1 MNMETDLELQR
12 RESRRSRAEPQK
24 WKWYLIAMLML
35 SVLAAIAGFA
45 SGRHSAAASESNAR
59 ANAAS
64 QVAASKSAS
73 DGAEIVLPVA
83 EQRGAIATTTLAVQQ
98 ESDLLQFPG
107 KIVLPDN
114 ESWHVGVLT
123 TGRIER
129 IYANLGDYVH
139 KGEVLAR
146 MHSHDVHEAQAA
158 YAMAVAEKSRL
169 QSAESLAQVNFDR
182 MQRLYALRAASVEQ
196 TEQAR
201 QELVNA
207 KTALENGQTDVV
219 RSKTHLEE
227 NLGISADL
235 PANANNETAELIP
248 IVAPASGYVLQK
260 NATPG
265 MTVAPATDIF
275 VLGDPKH
282 LWMLASVGQEEL
294 SQLKVG
300 QSASVT
306 LPGGTGQRF
315 VGRVSNLGQELD
327 PTTRRLQVRVDI
339 EHTGGILRPEM
350 LATVEIAAGETRPLI
365 LIAPEAV
372 QQVNG
377 QDVVFVRQ
385 AADRFTQRP
394 VRLGSSVNGKV
405 ALAEGVRPGEEV
417 VTQGSFLLK
426 SQLLKASMQGD

>member
-1 MNMETDLELQR
+1 MNIKTVV
-12 RESRRSRAEPQK
+12 RSRGQVEPYRWIQSTQV
-24 WKWYLIAMLML
+24 IVMLA
-35 SVLAAIAGFA
+35 SVVAIASLT
-45 SGRHSAAASESNAR
+45 SGCRSSAAASEPNAQ
-59 ANAAS
+59 ANAS
-64 QVAASKSAS
+64 TAAKTAS

-83 EQRGAIATTTLAVQQ
+83 EQQGAIATTTLAVQD
-98 ESDLLQFPG
+98 EPDVLRFPG

-114 ESWHVGVLT
+114 ESWQVGVLT

-129 IYANLGDYVH
+129 VYANLGDYVH

-146 MHSHDVHEAQAA
+146 MHSHDVHEARAA

-169 QSAESLAQVNFDR
+169 QSAESLAQINFDR

-235 PANANNETAELIP
+235 PANANDETAELIP

-260 NATPG
+260 NVTPG
-265 MTVAPATDIF
+265 TTVAPATDLF

-282 LWMLASVGQEEL
+282 LWMLASVGQEL
-294 SQLKVG
+294 LTQLKVG
-300 QSASVT
+300 QSAWVT
-306 LPGGTGQRF
+306 LPGVTGQRF
-315 VGRVSNLGQELD
+315 AGRISNLGQAFD
-327 PTTRRLQVRVDI
+327 PTTRRLQVRIDI
-339 EHTGGILRPEM
+339 EHTEGILRPEM
-350 LATVEIAAGETRPLI
+350 LATAEIAAGETHQRI

-377 QDVVFVRQ
+377 QDVVFVRS
-385 AADRFTQRP
+385 AADRFTPRP
-394 VRLGSSVNGKV
+394 VRLGSGVNGKV
-405 ALAEGVRPGEEV
+405 ALAEGVHPGEKV

>member
-1 MNMETDLELQR
+1 MNIKTVV
-12 RESRRSRAEPQK
+12 RSRGRAERYRWIQSTQA
-24 WKWYLIAMLML
+24 IVMLA
-35 SVLAAIAGFA
+35 SVLAIVSLT
-45 SGRHSAAASESNAR
+45 SGCRSSAASESNAQP
-59 ANAAS
+59 NAS
-64 QVAASKSAS
+64 TAAKTAS

-83 EQRGAIATTTLAVQQ
+83 EQQGAIATTTLAVQQ
-98 ESDLLQFPG
+98 EADVLRFPG

-114 ESWHVGVLT
+114 ESWQVGVLT

-129 IYANLGDYVH
+129 VYANLGDYVH
-139 KGEVLAR
+139 KGQILAR
-146 MHSHDVHEAQAA
+146 MHSHDVHEARAA

-169 QSAESLAQVNFDR
+169 QSAESLAQINFDR

-196 TEQAR
+196 TEQTR

-235 PANANNETAELIP
+235 PANANDETAELIP

-260 NATPG
+260 NVTPG
-265 MTVAPATDIF
+265 TTVAPATDLF

-282 LWMLASVGQEEL
+282 LWMLASVGQEL
-294 SQLKVG
+294 LTQLKVG
-300 QSASVT
+300 QSAWVT
-306 LPGGTGQRF
+306 LPGVTGQRF
-315 VGRVSNLGQELD
+315 AGRISNLGQAFD
-327 PTTRRLQVRVDI
+327 PTTRRLQVRIEI
-339 EHTGGILRPEM
+339 EHNEGILRPEM
-350 LATVEIAAGETRPLI
+350 LATAEIAAGETRPTI

-377 QDVVFVRQ
+377 QDVVFVRS
-385 AADRFTQRP
+385 AADRFTPRP
-394 VRLGSSVNGKV
+394 VRLGSGVNGKV
-405 ALAEGVRPGEEV
+405 VLAEGVHPGEEV

>member
-12 RESRRSRAEPQK
+12 RESRSSRAEQQK
-24 WKWYLIAMLML
+24 WRWYVIAMLML

-45 SGRHSAAASESNAR
+45 SGRHSAAASESNAH
-59 ANAAS
+59 AIGSS
-64 QVAASKSAS
+64 QIAESKSAS

-83 EQRGAIATTTLAVQQ
+83 EQRGAIATTTL
-98 ESDLLQFPG
+98 SDLLQFPE

-123 TGRIER
+123 TGRIQL

-235 PANANNETAELIP
+235 PANANDATAELIP

-265 MTVAPATDIF
+265 TTVAPATDIF

-282 LWMLASVGQEEL
+282 LWMLASVGQEQL

-300 QSASVT
+300 QSAWVT
-306 LPGGTGQRF
+306 PPGGTGRRF
-315 VGRVSNLGQELD
+315 AGRIGNLGQEFD
-327 PTTRRLQVRVDI
+327 PTTRRLQVRIDI
-339 EHTGGILRPEM
+339 EHSGGILRPEM
-350 LATVEIAAGETRPLI
+350 LATAEIAVGETRPLI

-385 AADRFTQRP
+385 AADRFTPRP
-394 VRLGSSVNGKV
+394 VRVGSSVNGKV

>member
-1 MNMETDLELQR
+1 MNIRTFV
-12 RESRRSRAEPQK
+12 RSRGQVERYRSIQSTQA
-24 WKWYLIAMLML
+24 IVMLG
-35 SVLAAIAGFA
+35 SVVAIAGLT
-45 SGRHSAAASESNAR
+45 SGCRSSAAASE
-59 ANAAS
+59 ANAQANAS
-64 QVAASKSAS
+64 TAAKTAG

-83 EQRGAIATTTLAVQQ
+83 VQQGAIATTTLAVQ
-98 ESDLLQFPG
+98 EEPEVLRFPG

-114 ESWHVGVLT
+114 ESWQVGVLT

-129 IYANLGDYVH
+129 VYANLGDYVR
-139 KGEVLAR
+139 KGQVLAR
-146 MHSHDVHEAQAA
+146 MHSHDVHEARAA

-169 QSAESLAQVNFDR
+169 QSAESLAQINSDR

-227 NLGISADL
+227 NLGIPADL
-235 PANANNETAELIP
+235 PANANEETAELIP

-260 NATPG
+260 NVTPG
-265 MTVAPATDIF
+265 TTVAPATDLF

-282 LWMLASVGQEEL
+282 LWMLASVGQEL
-294 SQLKVG
+294 LTQLKVG
-300 QSASVT
+300 QSAWVT
-306 LPGGTGQRF
+306 LPGVTGQRF
-315 VGRVSNLGQELD
+315 AGRISNLGQAFD
-327 PTTRRLQVRVDI
+327 PTTRRLQVRIDI
-339 EHTGGILRPEM
+339 EHTEGILRPEM
-350 LATVEIAAGETRPLI
+350 LATAEIAAGETRQAI

-377 QDVVFVRQ
+377 QDVVFVRRS
-385 AADRFTQRP
+385 ADRFTPRP
-394 VRLGSSVNGKV
+394 VRLGSGVNGKV
-405 ALAEGVRPGEEV
+405 ALAEGVHPGEEV

>member
-1 MNMETDLELQR
+1 MNIKTSVK
-12 RESRRSRAEPQK
+12 SRGQDYMKHRVEPYK
-24 WKWYLIAMLML
+24 WVQSTQAIVMLALI
-35 SVLAAIAGFA
+35 VIASFA
-45 SGRHSAAASESNAR
+45 SGCRSSAASESNAQ
-59 ANAAS
+59 ANASS
-64 QVAASKSAS
+64 QIAASKSAS
-73 DGAEIVLPVA
+73 NGAEIVLPVA

-98 ESDLLQFPG
+98 EPDLLQFPG

-123 TGRIER
+123 TGRIEL

-146 MHSHDVHEAQAA
+146 MHSHDVHEARAA

-169 QSAESLAQVNFDR
+169 QSAESLARVNFDR

-196 TEQAR
+196 TEQAQ

-207 KTALENGQTDVV
+207 KTALENGQTDVA
-219 RSKTHLEE
+219 RNKTHLEE

-235 PANANNETAELIP
+235 PANAKDETAELIP

-265 MTVAPATDIF
+265 TTVAPAIDIF

-282 LWMLASVGQEEL
+282 LWMLASVGQEL
-294 SQLKVG
+294 LGQLKVG
-300 QSASVT
+300 QSAWVT
-306 LPGGTGQRF
+306 LPGVTGQRF
-315 VGRVSNLGQELD
+315 AGRISNLGQEFD
-327 PTTRRLQVRVDI
+327 PTTRRLQVRIDI

-350 LATVEIAAGETRPLI
+350 LATAEIAVGETRQVI

-377 QDVVFVRQ
+377 QDVVFVRK
-385 AADRFTQRP
+385 AADRFTPRP
-394 VRLGSSVNGKV
+394 VRVGSSVNGKV

>member
-1 MNMETDLELQR
+1 MNIKAVV
-12 RESRRSRAEPQK
+12 RSRDQVERYRWIQSTQ
-24 WKWYLIAMLML
+24 AMVML
-35 SVLAAIAGFA
+35 ASVVAIASLT
-45 SGRHSAAASESNAR
+45 SGCRSSAASESNAQ
-59 ANAAS
+59 ANAS
-64 QVAASKSAS
+64 TAAKTAS

-83 EQRGAIATTTLAVQQ
+83 EQQGAIATTTLAVQ
-98 ESDLLQFPG
+98 EEPDVLRFPG

-114 ESWHVGVLT
+114 ESWQVGVLT

-129 IYANLGDYVH
+129 VYANLGDYVH
-139 KGEVLAR
+139 KGQVLAR
-146 MHSHDVHEAQAA
+146 MHSHDVHEARAA

-169 QSAESLAQVNFDR
+169 QSAESLAQINFDR
-182 MQRLYALRAASVEQ
+182 MQRLYALRAASLEQ

-227 NLGISADL
+227 NLGIPADL
-235 PANANNETAELIP
+235 PANANDETAELIP

-260 NATPG
+260 NVTPG
-265 MTVAPATDIF
+265 TTVAPATDLF
-275 VLGDPKH
+275 VLGDPRH
-282 LWMLASVGQEEL
+282 LWMLASVGQEL
-294 SQLKVG
+294 LTQLKVG
-300 QSASVT
+300 QSAWVT
-306 LPGGTGQRF
+306 LPGVTGQRF
-315 VGRVSNLGQELD
+315 AGRISNLGQAFD
-327 PTTRRLQVRVDI
+327 PTTRRLQVRIDI

-350 LATVEIAAGETRPLI
+350 LATAEIAAGETHQLI
-365 LIAPEAV
+365 LVAPEAV

-377 QDVVFVRQ
+377 QDVVFVRR
-385 AADRFTQRP
+385 AADRFTPRP
-394 VRLGSSVNGKV
+394 VRLGGSVNGKV

>member
-1 MNMETDLELQR
+1 MNIKTAVTPIHNTQ
-12 RESRRSRAEPQK
+12 A
-24 WKWYLIAMLML
+24 I
-35 SVLAAIAGFA
+35 VTLAVIVAIASLT
-45 SGRHSAAASESNAR
+45 SGCRSSAASESNAQTNTSTPPR
-59 ANAAS
+59 
-64 QVAASKSAS
+64 SAS
-73 DGAEIVLPVA
+73 DGAEIVLPIA
-83 EQRGAIATTTLAVQQ
+83 EQQGAIATTTLAVRP
-98 ESDLLQFPG
+98 EPDVLRFPG

-114 ESWHVGVLT
+114 ESWQVGVLT

-129 IYANLGDYVH
+129 VYANLGDYVH
-139 KGEVLAR
+139 KGQVLAR
-146 MHSHDVHEAQAA
+146 MHSHDVHEARAA
-158 YAMAVAEKSRL
+158 YAIAVAEKTRL
-169 QSAESLAQVNFDR
+169 QSAESLAQINFDR

-207 KTALENGQTDVV
+207 KTALENGATDVV

-235 PANANNETAELIP
+235 PANANDETAELIP

-260 NATPG
+260 NVTPG
-265 MTVAPATDIF
+265 TTVAPANDLF

-282 LWMLASVGQEEL
+282 LWMLASVGQEL
-294 SQLKVG
+294 LTQLKVG
-300 QSASVT
+300 QSAWVT
-306 LPGGTGQRF
+306 LPGVTGQRF
-315 VGRVSNLGQELD
+315 AGRISNLGQAFD
-327 PTTRRLQVRVDI
+327 PTTRRLQVRIDI
-339 EHTGGILRPEM
+339 EHTEGILRPEM
-350 LATVEIAAGETRPLI
+350 LATAEIAAGETRQEI

-377 QDVVFVRQ
+377 QDVVFVRS
-385 AADRFTQRP
+385 ATDRFTPRP
-394 VRLGSSVNGKV
+394 VRLGSGVNGKV

>member
-1 MNMETDLELQR
+1 MNIKADV
-12 RESRRSRAEPQK
+12 RSQGQIERYTRA
-24 WKWYLIAMLML
+24 IVM
-35 SVLAAIAGFA
+35 LAAIVAITGLT
-45 SGRHSAAASESNAR
+45 SGCRSLAAASNPNAQ
-59 ANAAS
+59 ANAS
-64 QVAASKSAS
+64 TASKSAS
-73 DGAEIVLPVA
+73 DAAQIVLPVA
-83 EQRGAIATTTLAVQQ
+83 EQQGAIATTTLAVQ
-98 ESDLLQFPG
+98 EEPDVLRFPG

-114 ESWHVGVLT
+114 ESWQVGVLT

-129 IYANLGDYVH
+129 VYANLGDYVH
-139 KGEVLAR
+139 RGQVLAR
-146 MHSHDVHEAQAA
+146 MHSHDVHEARAA
-158 YAMAVAEKSRL
+158 YAMAIAEKSRL

-235 PANANNETAELIP
+235 PANANDETAELIP

-282 LWMLASVGQEEL
+282 LWMLASVGQEQL

-300 QSASVT
+300 QSAWVT
-306 LPGGTGQRF
+306 PPGGAGQRF
-315 VGRVSNLGQELD
+315 AGRISNLGQEFD
-327 PTTRRLQVRVDI
+327 PTTRRLQVRIDI
-339 EHTGGILRPEM
+339 EHSGGILRPEM
-350 LATVEIAAGETRPLI
+350 LATAEIAVGETRPLI

-385 AADRFTQRP
+385 AADRFTPRP
-394 VRLGSSVNGKV
+394 VVVGSSVNGRV
-405 ALAEGVRPGEEV
+405 ALAEGARPGEEV

>member
-1 MNMETDLELQR
+1 MRLG
-12 RESRRSRAEPQK
+12 AERQK
-24 WKWYLIAMLML
+24 WKRYVIAMLVL

-45 SGRHSAAASESNAR
+45 SGCHSAAASESNAR
-59 ANAAS
+59 ANASS
-64 QVAASKSAS
+64 QIAASKSAS

-98 ESDLLQFPG
+98 ESDLLQSPG

-129 IYANLGDYVH
+129 VYANLGDYVH
-139 KGEVLAR
+139 KGAVLAR
-146 MHSHDVHEAQAA
+146 MHSHAIHEAQAA

-207 KTALENGQTDVV
+207 KTALENGQIDVV

-235 PANANNETAELIP
+235 PANANETAELIP

-260 NATPG
+260 NVTPG
-265 MTVAPATDIF
+265 TTVAPATDIF

-282 LWMLASVGQEEL
+282 LWMLASVGQEQL

-300 QSASVT
+300 QSAWVT

-315 VGRVSNLGQELD
+315 AGRISNLGQEFD
-327 PTTRRLQVRVDI
+327 PTTRRLQVRIDI
-339 EHTGGILRPEM
+339 EHGGGILRPEM
-350 LATVEIAAGETRPLI
+350 LATAEIAVGETRPLI
-365 LIAPEAV
+365 LITPEAV

-385 AADRFTQRP
+385 AADRFTPRP
-394 VRLGSSVNGKV
+394 VRVGSSVNGKV

>member
-1 MNMETDLELQR
+1 MNTKTVV
-12 RESRRSRAEPQK
+12 RSRGQVERYRWIQSTQA
-24 WKWYLIAMLML
+24 IVMLA
-35 SVLAAIAGFA
+35 SVLAIVSLT
-45 SGRHSAAASESNAR
+45 SGCRSSAASESNAQP
-59 ANAAS
+59 NAS
-64 QVAASKSAS
+64 TAAKTAS

-83 EQRGAIATTTLAVQQ
+83 EQQGAIATTTLAVQQ
-98 ESDLLQFPG
+98 EADVLRFPG

-114 ESWHVGVLT
+114 ESWQVGVLT

-129 IYANLGDYVH
+129 VYANLGDYVH
-139 KGEVLAR
+139 KGQILAR
-146 MHSHDVHEAQAA
+146 MHSHDVHEARAA

-169 QSAESLAQVNFDR
+169 QSAESLAQINFDR

-196 TEQAR
+196 TEQTR

-235 PANANNETAELIP
+235 PANANDETAELIP

-260 NATPG
+260 NVTPG
-265 MTVAPATDIF
+265 TTVAPATDLF

-282 LWMLASVGQEEL
+282 LWMLASVGQEL
-294 SQLKVG
+294 LTQLKVG
-300 QSASVT
+300 QSAWVT
-306 LPGGTGQRF
+306 LPGVTGQRF
-315 VGRVSNLGQELD
+315 AGRISNLGQAFD
-327 PTTRRLQVRVDI
+327 PTTRRLQVRIEI
-339 EHTGGILRPEM
+339 EHNEGILRPEM
-350 LATVEIAAGETRPLI
+350 LATAEIAAGETRPTI

-377 QDVVFVRQ
+377 QDVVFVRS
-385 AADRFTQRP
+385 AADRFTPRP
-394 VRLGSSVNGKV
+394 VRLGSGVNGKV
-405 ALAEGVRPGEEV
+405 VLAEGVHPGEEV

>member
-1 MNMETDLELQR
+1 MNITTVV
-12 RESRRSRAEPQK
+12 RSIQNTQA
-24 WKWYLIAMLML
+24 I
-35 SVLAAIAGFA
+35 VTLAVIVATA
-45 SGRHSAAASESNAR
+45 SLTNGCRSSAASESNAH
-59 ANAAS
+59 ADAS
-64 QVAASKSAS
+64 TVAKS

-83 EQRGAIATTTLAVQQ
+83 EQQGAIATTTLAVQ
-98 ESDLLQFPG
+98 EEPDMLRFPG

-114 ESWHVGVLT
+114 ESWQVGVLT

-129 IYANLGDYVH
+129 VYANLGDYVH
-139 KGEVLAR
+139 KGQVLAR
-146 MHSHDVHEAQAA
+146 MHSHDVHEARAA

-169 QSAESLAQVNFDR
+169 QSAESLAQINFDR

-235 PANANNETAELIP
+235 PANANDETAELIP

-260 NATPG
+260 NVTPG
-265 MTVAPATDIF
+265 TTVAPATDLF

-282 LWMLASVGQEEL
+282 LWMLASVGQEFL
-294 SQLKVG
+294 TQLKIG
-300 QSASVT
+300 QSAWVT
-306 LPGGTGQRF
+306 LPGVAGHRF
-315 VGRVSNLGQELD
+315 AGRISNLGQEFD
-327 PTTRRLQVRVDI
+327 PTTRRLQVRIDI

-350 LATVEIAAGETRPLI
+350 LATAEIAAGETHRLI
-365 LIAPEAV
+365 VVAPEAV

-377 QDVVFVRQ
+377 QDVVFVRS
-385 AADRFTQRP
+385 AADRFTPRP
-394 VRLGSSVNGKV
+394 VRLGSGVNGKV
-405 ALAEGVRPGEEV
+405 ALAEGVHPGEEV